1 MADGKTKRFNADPK
15 TMAGRELVITRFF
28 DAPREMVWDAWTD
41 PEQIVKWW
49 GPHGFTLTVDEMDVR
64 PGGVWKSTMHGPDG
78 TEYLNDSVFT
88 DVVKPQRIGYRLT
101 AGRKRDGGVQEPMD
115 VSWTFEARGRTTKV
129 TLRMLFETPEALER
143 FVREYKAVEGGNETL
158 DRLRGHLATE
168 GRG

>member
-158 DRLRGHLATE
+158 DRLRGYLATE